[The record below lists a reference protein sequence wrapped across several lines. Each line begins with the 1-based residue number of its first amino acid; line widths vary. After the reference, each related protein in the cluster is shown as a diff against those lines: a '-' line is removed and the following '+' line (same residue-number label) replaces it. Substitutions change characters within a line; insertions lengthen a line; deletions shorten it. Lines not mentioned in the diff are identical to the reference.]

1 MAMMRSLYRSS
12 SSSSS
17 IRSSLYSLVLGNQ
30 FINSNKPSSNS
41 LFTLSSPPPS
51 NFSPNF
57 PDRRSPFG
65 MSMGSTRSFSQ
76 DFASYPD
83 VKDPEIKQIF
93 KGFMAVGWGELPDAL
108 INGASK
114 VLSKDTDDKVG
125 KETLKNVFRAAEAV
139 EEFIGTLES
148 LRMAIDDHGGISG
161 ENATPYPEYYGQALR
176 TAYDRYTK
184 YLDSFGPDEFYLRK
198 KVETE
203 LGTRM
208 IHLKMRCSHLGSE
221 WGKVTVLGTS
231 GISGSYVEQR
241 AP

>member
-1 MAMMRSLYRSS
+1 MAMLMRSVYRSYS
-12 SSSSS
+12 ST
-17 IRSSLYSLVLGNQ
+17 IRSSVYSIVLGDR
-30 FINSNKPSSNS
+30 FIHATLSHQQQQQPLSSHS
-41 LFTLSSPPPS
+41 FFTLSSSPT
-51 NFSPNF
+51 FFPNF
-57 PDRRSPFG
+57 PV
-65 MSMGSTRSFSQ
+65 GSTRAFSQ
-76 DFASYPD
+76 GFSQYPD
-83 VKDPEIKQIF
+83 IKDPSIKNVF
-93 KGFMAVGWGELPDAL
+93 KGFMAVDWGELPEVTINAAL
-108 INGASK
+108 K
-114 VLSKDTDDKVG
+114 VLSKDTDDTIG

-139 EEFIGTLES
+139 EEFIGQLES
-148 LRMAIDDHGGISG
+148 LKMAIDDHAGLSG
-161 ENATPYPEYYGQALR
+161 ENAKPYPEHYGQALR

-184 YLDSFGPDEFYLRK
+184 YLDSFGPDEFYLKK